1 MSPLS
6 LFTRSI
12 HENFFCPTGYLDPLH
27 QWERRDYWW
36 PHSHKD
42 WPRLPLHRLQRWL
55 RWQGFSSYQGKT
67 GLVCMDGE
75 SVTHTLSLSG
85 SLGQAGRAQSC
96 RLWCW
101 SGVPRWCST
110 DCSARYI
117 FHLLRSPS
125 FILAPITWYFMMS
138 PSPSLLSWGFVRAL
152 HVSGPPGGTKGGP
165 Q

>member
-6 LFTRSI
+6 LFTCSI

-75 SVTHTLSLSG
+75 LVTPIDCVCVL
-85 SLGQAGRAQSC
+85 SLGQAGRVQSC

-117 FHLLRSPS
+117 FHLLHSPS
-125 FILAPITWYFMMS
+125 FILAPITRYFIVSFPIS
-138 PSPSLLSWGFVRAL
+138 PFLGFC
-152 HVSGPPGGTKGGP
+152 
-165 Q
+165 